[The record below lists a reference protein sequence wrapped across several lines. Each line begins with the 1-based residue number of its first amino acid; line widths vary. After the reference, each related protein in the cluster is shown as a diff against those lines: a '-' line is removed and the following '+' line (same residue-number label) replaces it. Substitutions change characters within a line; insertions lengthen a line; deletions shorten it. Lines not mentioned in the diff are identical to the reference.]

1 MKILLVFISSIILY
15 SIGEFVEDVN
25 FFAPDDD
32 LSEEEFLDEDPND
45 VVESDPVVEAVPPEI
60 ENPVSV
66 AGPVGIHLSSDIQIK
81 KLNPLM

>member
-32 LSEEEFLDEDPND
+32 LSEEEFLEEDPNN
-45 VVESDPVVEAVPPEI
+45 VCIFTIPPTHI
-60 ENPVSV
+60 
-66 AGPVGIHLSSDIQIK
+66 
-81 KLNPLM
+81 

>member
-1 MKILLVFISSIILY
+1 MKVLLVFISSIILY

-45 VVESDPVVEAVPPEI
+45 VVESDPVVELVPPEA

-66 AGPVGIHLSSDIQIK
+66 AGPVGTTVIF
-81 KLNPLM
+81 